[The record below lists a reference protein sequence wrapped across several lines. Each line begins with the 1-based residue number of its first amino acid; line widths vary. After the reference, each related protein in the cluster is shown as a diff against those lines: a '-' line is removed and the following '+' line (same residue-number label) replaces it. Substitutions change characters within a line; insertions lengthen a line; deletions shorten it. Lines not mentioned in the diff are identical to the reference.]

1 MRLEAAVASNTG
13 NGSTRSQQSE
23 AETEL
28 CNGWCEF
35 ERWEWVVY
43 LCGECGVRILQSS
56 CDTIL
61 LRHSRHFRSES
72 HDCVV
77 LLVRLAKSLLE
88 LLVSVDEAL
97 NTFTSS
103 RLGSLKRRLGSR
115 G

>member
-1 MRLEAAVASNTG
+1 MRLEAAVASNTV
-13 NGSTRSQQSE
+13 NGSRRSQQSE

-28 CNGWCEF
+28 CNGWCEL
-35 ERWEWVVY
+35 ERWEYVVY

-61 LRHSRHFRSES
+61 LRHSRHFRSER

-77 LLVRLAKSLLE
+77 LLVRLAQGLLE
-88 LLVSVDEAL
+88 LLVSVNEAL

-103 RLGSLKRRLGSR
+103 RLRSFDEEVGK
-115 G
+115 